1 MSTTRPS
8 ALPTTRR
15 TGSTYSMQKAM
26 TWVRDG
32 KFAEADKSFQEIAET
47 AHAKE
52 QDLQEA
58 QAYRH
63 LAEYQTDDNAALKYL
78 QEAEESLGHRAR
90 FPRAIKMRNFPA
102 FCATAPCAPPMQAT
116 RPWPTNL

>member
-1 MSTTRPS
+1 
-8 ALPTTRR
+8 
-15 TGSTYSMQKAM
+15 M

-32 KFAEADKSFQEIAET
+32 KFAEADAAFHEIAQT

-63 LAEYQTDDNAALKYL
+63 LAEYQTDDQVALKYL
-78 QEAEESLGHRAR
+78 QDAEESLEHLGYDYEVR
-90 FPRAIKMRNFPA
+90 
-102 FCATAPCAPPMQAT
+102 
-116 RPWPTNL
+116 